1 MLIIKIGKKENI
13 NSALKRFKRKV
24 SKTKMIKELR
34 KRKNFVKPSE
44 LRRKQLQQAKYSQK
58 YLNENEN

>member
-58 YLNENEN
+58 FLNENEN